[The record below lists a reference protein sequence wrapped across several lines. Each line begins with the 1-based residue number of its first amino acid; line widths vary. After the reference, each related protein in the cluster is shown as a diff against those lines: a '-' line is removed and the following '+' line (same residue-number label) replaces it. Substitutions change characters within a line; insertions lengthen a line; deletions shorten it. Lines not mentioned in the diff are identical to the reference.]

1 MSENLMYS
9 LIKEVLAELN
19 INEFDVLIHFPMNM
33 LIKDVSL
40 LTEEEIRYAMH
51 PNTHFDFIIYNK
63 ISKQIVL
70 VIEVDGF
77 QFHKEGTKQAERD
90 KMKNTILDKY
100 NIPYIRF
107 STNGSNEKEKLKN
120 KLNHLYNKI

>member
-1 MSENLMYS
+1 
-9 LIKEVLAELN
+9 
-19 INEFDVLIHFPMNM
+19 MNM

-70 VIEVDGF
+70 VIEVDGY
-77 QFHKEGTKQAERD
+77 QFHKDGTRQAERD
-90 KMKNTILDKY
+90 LMKNKILDKY
-100 NIPYIRF
+100 EIPIIRF
-107 STNGSNEKEKLKN
+107 STNGSSEKERLKN
-120 KLNHLYNKI
+120 MLTKLLF